1 MKIVRKT
8 TWRDKREEILGE
20 ERATVVP
27 SPLSYYVIVVRTV
40 KTVTLTALESTALV
54 LVTERLVE

>member
-20 ERATVVP
+20 ERATVVAA
-27 SPLSYYVIVVRTV
+27 
-40 KTVTLTALESTALV
+40 TAA
-54 LVTERLVE
+54 